1 MKTKRVD
8 VAIIGAGTAGMNA
21 RRAVEKAG
29 GRPLMI
35 EADQYGTMCARVG
48 CMPSKLLIAAADA
61 AHEVAAAGAFG
72 IDVPDGWRVD
82 GRAVMKRVRRL
93 RDRFVGGVI
102 RQIEALPEDQLLRGH
117 ARFTGPTTLNV
128 GDHTLVE
135 AGAVVIATG
144 SVPHI
149 PPPFDAIRE
158 RVMINDDVFELDDL
172 PASIAVIGTG
182 IIGLEIGQAMHRLGV
197 RTTLFA
203 RSDRLG
209 PFTDPEVRAVANEI
223 LQDELDLRLN
233 TKITAAEPVDAGVRI
248 HFVESDGTAQE
259 ETFERVLVATGR
271 IPNVF
276 EVDLQA
282 TGLPVDDRGLP
293 AWDPE
298 TTQCGDAP
306 IFIAGDASGHIE
318 LLHEASDEGRIAGA
332 NALAYPDVESHVRR
346 APLAIAFT
354 DPQIALVGRHHEQL
368 NPDAVE
374 IGQVSFARQGR
385 ATVMDRAAG
394 LLRVYG
400 DRESCAII
408 GAEFFGP
415 RAEHMAHLLAWIVQ
429 EGLPVSK
436 VLEMPVYHPVLEEGM
451 RTALRDLAR
460 KLKLA
465 GQCRPEDFAAA
476 AGS

>member
-1 MKTKRVD
+1 MRTKRVD
-8 VAIIGAGTAGMNA
+8 VAVIGAGTAGMNA

-35 EADQYGTMCARVG
+35 ESDQYGTMCARVG

-61 AHEVAAAGAFG
+61 AHEVATAGAFG

-102 RQIEALPEDQLLRGH
+102 RQIEALPEEQLLRGH

-128 GDHTLVE
+128 GGHTLVE
-135 AGAVVIATG
+135 ARAVVIATG
-144 SVPHI
+144 SVPFI
-149 PPPFDAIRE
+149 PPLFDSIRE
-158 RVMINDDVFELDDL
+158 HVMINDDVFELEDL
-172 PASIAVIGTG
+172 PGSIAVVGTG
-182 IIGLEIGQAMHRLGV
+182 IIGLELGQAMHRLGV
-197 RTTLFA
+197 RTTFFA
-203 RSDRLG
+203 RADRLG
-209 PFTDPEVRAVANEI
+209 PFTDPEVQAVMRDTFANG
-223 LQDELDLRLN
+223 LDLRLHTN
-233 TKITAAEPVDAGVRI
+233 ILAATVEDGGIRLRFAQTAGDE
-248 HFVESDGTAQE
+248 QE
-259 ETFERVLVATGR
+259 AMFDRVLVATGR
-271 IPNVF
+271 HPNVGGL
-276 EVDLQA
+276 DLTA
-282 TGLPVDDRGLP
+282 TGLELNEHGQPDWNP
-293 AWDPE
+293 Q

-306 IFIAGDASGHIE
+306 IFLAGDASSHIE

-332 NALAYPDVESHVRR
+332 NAVAYPDVARHERR
-346 APLAIAFT
+346 TPLAIAFT
-354 DPQIALVGRHHEQL
+354 DPQIAMVGRHYAQL
-368 NPDAVE
+368 QGESIE
-374 IGQVSFARQGR
+374 IGAVSFARQGR

-400 DRESCAII
+400 DKETCTVV

-429 EGLPVSK
+429 ERVPVTK

-465 GQCRPEDFAAA
+465 RQCRTEDFAVA
-476 AGS
+476 AGD